1 MKKLFSILCLFFIL
15 QEFYAQQSVQYTQF
29 TFNDYGLNPAIAGS
43 SNGLMFLAGRRTQWR
58 GFQLAPETNFVNITK
73 AIGKKGYRHH
83 WHGVGAYVEQDKMG
97 VFTTQVMYLSYAIHF
112 KLSPQFRF
120 SFGVAAGMKKV
131 ALSNLVFDMNDPTF
145 SMDNRSVKVPDVIPG
160 FYLYSKK
167 FTLSVAMH
175 NVYKNTLSFAG
186 QELGTGNGVSLLP
199 TAFVTVTRK
208 FISGDYNF
216 VSVPAIN
223 LQTDFR
229 GIPSANI
236 NFMTYYKK
244 RIGLGVNY
252 RIHDSFSAILQV
264 RVWKNLVVGYAF
276 DFTISRFRVAKAN
289 SDEIM
294 MGFTPMMSTED
305 LQKLG
310 TADCP
315 KFEL

>member
-58 GFQLAPETNFVNITK
+58 GFELAPETNFVNITK
-73 AIGKKGYRHH
+73 AIGKKGYRHY

-223 LQTDFR
+223 LQTNFR

>member
-58 GFQLAPETNFVNITK
+58 GFELAPETNFVNITK

-223 LQTDFR
+223 LQTNFR

>member
-58 GFQLAPETNFVNITK
+58 GFELAPETNFVNITK
-73 AIGKKGYRHH
+73 AIGKKGYRHY

-175 NVYKNTLSFAG
+175 NVYKNTLSFG
-186 QELGTGNGVSLLP
+186 GKELGIGNGVSLLP
-199 TAFVTVTRK
+199 TAYVTVTRK

>member
-58 GFQLAPETNFVNITK
+58 GFELAPETNFVNITK
-73 AIGKKGYRHH
+73 AIGKKGYRHY

-120 SFGVAAGMKKV
+120 SLGVAAGMKKV

-175 NVYKNTLSFAG
+175 NVYKNTLSFG
-186 QELGTGNGVSLLP
+186 GKELGTGNGVSLLP
-199 TAFVTVTRK
+199 TAYVTVTRK